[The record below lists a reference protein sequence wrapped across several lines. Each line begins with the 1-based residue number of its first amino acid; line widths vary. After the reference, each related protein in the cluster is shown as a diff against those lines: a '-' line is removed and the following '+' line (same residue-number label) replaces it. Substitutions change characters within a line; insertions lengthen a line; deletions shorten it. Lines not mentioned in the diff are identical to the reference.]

1 MHAEIRKR
9 LVYLSAGA
17 LTVLVVIVVLSRLG
31 SRDNL
36 AVFMVEPTRIGFQ
49 FFLVDEECSEDDGP
63 WHAIYKSSDGVRVFA
78 KGATHVSLSEAEN
91 DLRKELVGAAKI
103 LDRVTRYDGKRQ
115 KVWQRVVAMKGAKEA
130 GQPLIAIMGTDG
142 RTFYSIE
149 STSMSHLLEFDRRGI
164 KSCYRFPVFL

>member
-1 MHAEIRKR
+1 MHVGIRKR

-17 LTVLVVIVVLSRLG
+17 LTVLIAVMFLSRVG
-31 SRDNL
+31 SRENL

-49 FFLVDEECSEDDGP
+49 FFLVDQECSEDDGP

-78 KGATHVSLSEAEN
+78 KGATRVSLAEAEN
-91 DLRKELVGAAKI
+91 DLRKELMGAAKI
-103 LDRVTRYDGKRQ
+103 LDRVTRHDGKRQ
-115 KVWQRVVAMKGAKEA
+115 RIWQRVVAMKGAKEA
-130 GQPLIAIMGTDG
+130 GQPLISVMGTDG

-164 KSCYRFPVFL
+164 KTCFRMRLFL